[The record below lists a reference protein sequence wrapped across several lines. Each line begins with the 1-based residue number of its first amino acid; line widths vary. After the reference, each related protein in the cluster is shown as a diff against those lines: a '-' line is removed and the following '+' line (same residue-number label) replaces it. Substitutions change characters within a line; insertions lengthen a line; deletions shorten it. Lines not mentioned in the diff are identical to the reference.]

1 MKGKL
6 KKIEVREFENK
17 DKKKFKKVCFEVD
30 VVTDEERGYINTLRG
45 SYSVEFAKK
54 YFEYC
59 DVKTK
64 DLIGK
69 EVGVILAKRKY
80 ENAEGEERTTTFIK
94 FLNVLDE
101 NGEAILMPKDDAVE
115 LDF

>member
-1 MKGKL
+1 MKGTL
-6 KKIEVREFENK
+6 KRIEIKEYETK
-17 DKKKFKKVCFEVD
+17 DKKKFKKVEFTCD
-30 VVTDEERGYINTLRG
+30 VKIDDKGSIKTYKG

-69 EVGVILAKRKY
+69 QVECILGKRSY
-80 ENAEGEERTTTFIK
+80 ERKDGEEVTITYIK

-101 NGEAILMPKDDAVE
+101 NGNAIIMPKDTEQD